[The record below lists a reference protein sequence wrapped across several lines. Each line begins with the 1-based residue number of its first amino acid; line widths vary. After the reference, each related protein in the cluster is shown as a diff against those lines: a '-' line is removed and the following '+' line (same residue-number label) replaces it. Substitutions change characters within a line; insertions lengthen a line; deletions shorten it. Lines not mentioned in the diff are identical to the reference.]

1 MSKTSVLAPKIDD
14 YEAELQKVAARL
26 FDFSRPEPV
35 LLVSEWADAHRIL
48 PSKGSA
54 EPGPWRTSRT
64 PYLKDI
70 LDSLSTGSPYHTV
83 VFAKG
88 AQIGATEAGS
98 NWLGYC
104 IHHAPAPML
113 MVQPTIDMVKRI
125 SKQRVQPMIEVTPV
139 LAERIAPSRARDAG
153 NTLQQK
159 DFAGG
164 TLVMTGA
171 NSATGL
177 RSMPARYLF
186 LDEVDAYPGDVEGE
200 GDPIELA
207 IARTATFKRN
217 RKIFMCSTPTI
228 EGESRIWK
236 AFEETDQRYFH
247 VPCPDCEGLQIIDW
261 TRIVWEEGKPDTA
274 ALTCQHC
281 GVLIDEHHKAWMLE
295 RGQWLPTAEGVDSG
309 MIGFHLSSL
318 YSPPGWYSWSDAA
331 KDFIKAKGHAT
342 KLQSFVNTKLGQCWE
357 DRTGEKVD
365 HEALISRRE
374 AWDSHA
380 IPDDV
385 TLLTAGVDVQD
396 DRFEIS
402 IIGWTA
408 SEQARVIDHLQI
420 WGAPGEAQ
428 IWQELDDALLSQYST
443 QYGRLLRIRSC
454 CIDTGGHHAQ
464 RTYEFCRTR
473 ASRKVFPVKGRAGNH
488 PVWPN
493 KLTKTKLSQG
503 VQLYLVGVDT
513 TKDQLRSAL
522 AVTNSER
529 PRYVS
534 FAADLPDSYFVQL
547 TSEKRFTTYNKSGVA
562 VRAWRKPP
570 GTRNEA
576 LDCFVYAIAALE
588 SLKHSGVR
596 LRAVAQQ
603 VGAKTAKK
611 PATETAAPPPPEAMP
626 SAQPQRPVRQQ
637 TRRQSSAIL

>member
-1 MSKTSVLAPKIDD
+1 MSEMSGLAPKIDD
-14 YEAELQKVAARL
+14 YEAELEKVFTRL
-26 FDFSRPEPV
+26 YDFCRPEPV

-64 PYLKDI
+64 PYLKAI
-70 LDSLSTGSPYHTV
+70 LDALSTGSPYHTV

-236 AFEETDQRYFH
+236 AFEETDQRYYH

-261 TRIVWEEGKPDTA
+261 TRIVWEENNPDSA

-281 GVLIDEHHKAWMLE
+281 GVLISEHHKGWMLQH
-295 RGQWLPTAEGVDSG
+295 GQWIPTAEGVDSG
-309 MIGFHLSSL
+309 MVGFHLSSL

-342 KLQSFVNTKLGQCWE
+342 KLQSFINTKLGQCWE

-365 HEALISRRE
+365 HEALMARRE
-374 AWDSHA
+374 SWDAHA
-380 IPDDV
+380 VPDDIV
-385 TLLTAGVDVQD
+385 LLTAGVDVQD
-396 DRFEIS
+396 DRIELS
-402 IIGWTA
+402 VIGFTA
-408 SEQARVIDHLQI
+408 SEQMRVIDHLQI

-428 IWQELDDALLSQYST
+428 IWQELDDALLAQYDA
-443 QYGRLLRIRSC
+443 QDGRRLRIRC
-454 CIDTGGHHAQ
+454 VALDTGGHHTQ
-464 RTYEFCRTR
+464 RAYEFARTR
-473 ASRKVFPVKGRAGNH
+473 ANRKVFPIKGRSGNH
-488 PVWPN
+488 PVWP
-493 KLTKTKLSQG
+493 TRVSKTKLSQG
-503 VQLYLVGVDT
+503 VRLYLVGVDT
-513 TKDQLRSAL
+513 AKDQLRSAL
-522 AVTNSER
+522 AVTNAER

-547 TSEKRFTTYNKSGVA
+547 TSEKRVTTYNKSGMA
-562 VRAWRKPP
+562 VRSWKKPP
-570 GTRNEA
+570 GARNEA

-588 SLKHSGVR
+588 ALKQSGVR
-596 LRAVAQQ
+596 LRTIALQ
-603 VGAKTAKK
+603 VGAKT
-611 PATETAAPPPPEAMP
+611 PATTTIDSPPIVEAMP
-626 SAQPQRPVRQQ
+626 SSQPIRPVRQQ
-637 TRRQSSAIL
+637 RRRQSSAIL